1 MTFIYVDFGAVLSS
15 VSMCGS
21 KLLLFC
27 SSDALCSA
35 LGGWREEGRRC
46 GFVLLGT
53 DGRTQGN
60 RSELCMGG
68 QEEVRKRLSYG
79 EGVRQQSCAM
89 PCTGR

>member
-1 MTFIYVDFGAVLSS
+1 MWTLVPFFHRSPCVAQSCSCFAAV
-15 VSMCGS
+15 M
-21 KLLLFC
+21 
-27 SSDALCSA
+27 LCVR
-35 LGGWREEGRRC
+35 LWGDGGRKEGRRC

-60 RSELCMGG
+60 RTELCMGG